1 MELHEFHVHK
11 FRARLISKGHTIAGV
26 LPGVGSD
33 APCFANTA
41 CGDDDRLRFE
51 YDEAAALAPIRKRPG
66 NAAAIHQESRDRA
79 FHVGIN
85 SLLDAAI
92 LQRTNHFEAGAVAY
106 VTEALEGV
114 AAKGAL
120 KNVAAFGAVEQG
132 APLFEFANAI
142 GGLLSMKLGHAP
154 VVQKFSAAH
163 RVAKM
168 RFPTVGSIH
177 VGHCCGYSALGHYG
191 VSFSEKRF
199 ADHAHGGALRERFD
213 GGTQSGAAGA
223 DDENVVF
230 AGLVVCRHRSLRSR
244 KVPQATMRT

>member
-41 CGDDDRLRFE
+41 CGDDNRLRFE
-51 YDEAAALAPIRKRPG
+51 YDEAAALAPIRKRAR
-66 NAAAIHQESRDRA
+66 NAAAVHQQPGDRA
-79 FHVGIN
+79 FHVDVN

-92 LQRTNHFEAGAVAY
+92 LQRANHFEASAVAH
-106 VTEALEGV
+106 VTKPLERV
-114 AAKGAL
+114 PAKGTL
-120 KNVAAFGAVEQG
+120 QDVSAFGAVEES

-168 RFPTVGSIH
+168 SLPTVGGIH
-177 VGHCCGYSALGHYG
+177 VGHGRGNPAFGHYG

-199 ADHAHGGALRERFD
+199 ADHADGSALRERFD
-213 GGTQSGAAGA
+213 RGPQPGAASA
-223 DDENVVF
+223 NNQNVVF
-230 AGLVVCRHRSLRSR
+230 AGLVICSERSLRSR
-244 KVPQATMRT
+244 NAPLAIMRT